1 MLLQQSSKKK
11 KTKKNPPK
19 SAAFEKKKSQYER
32 VKTEKSQQAL
42 WRHCLRRQ
50 HLAAG
55 TPSPHLAW
63 TDC

>member
-11 KTKKNPPK
+11 KTKKKPSK
-19 SAAFEKKKSQYER
+19 ICSLWKKKASMKELKLR
-32 VKTEKSQQAL
+32 KVSKLSEGS
-42 WRHCLRRQ
+42 LRRQ